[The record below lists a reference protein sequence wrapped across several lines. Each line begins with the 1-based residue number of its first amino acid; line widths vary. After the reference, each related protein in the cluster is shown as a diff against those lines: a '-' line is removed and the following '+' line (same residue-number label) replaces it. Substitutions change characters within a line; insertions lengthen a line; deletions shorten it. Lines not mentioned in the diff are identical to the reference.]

1 MIAHN
6 ELRDFAALSKL
17 FSKVADLKLRYDSG
31 RCVSCD
37 SRTVGHPDAVQ
48 LGDGSIF
55 YLCADCQVSKPAAP
69 IPVAPKPKKKDE
81 VV

>member
-6 ELRDFAALSKL
+6 ELRDFAALSKY
-17 FSKVADLKLRYDSG
+17 FPKVADLKLRYDNG

-37 SRTVGHPDAVQ
+37 NLLVGHPDAVQ
-48 LGDGSIF
+48 LGDGSMF
-55 YLCADCQVSKPAAP
+55 YLCADCQAGKPAAAP
-69 IPVAPKPKKKDE
+69 PAAPKPKKE

>member
-6 ELRDFAALSKL
+6 ELRDFAALSKS
-17 FSKVADLKLRYDSG
+17 FSAVKDLKLRYDSG

-37 SRTVGHPDAVQ
+37 NRLVGHPDAVQ

-55 YLCADCQVSKPAAP
+55 YLCADCQAGKPAAP
-69 IPVAPKPKKKDE
+69 PAAPKPKKKDE